1 MKYFF
6 NLVPFLLTITML
18 TSCFSSK
25 TNVADGHNSSN
36 SLDWAGT
43 YLSSKSN
50 IKDIQ
55 RSVLNLKTNNQY
67 SIETL
72 RDNANSNDIVSGSFK
87 WTPSGNAV
95 QLSTA
100 LGKNLFFKV
109 GENMLQELTQEG
121 SVKSDGLVFKKT
133 SNELVGKKWKLIELN
148 GKSVNTGSLMKEP
161 FLYFNPFDSRVNG
174 NGGCNN
180 LFGEYKV
187 EGLRLSFSKMA
198 MTRMACQNME
208 IEDQLNKVL
217 NTVDNYTVVDGVL
230 SLNKARM
237 APLAKFVAE

>member
-6 NLVPFLLTITML
+6 NSALLLLTTMML

-25 TNVADGHNSSN
+25 TNVVDNHNSSN

-43 YLSSKSN
+43 YVASRPN
-50 IKDIQ
+50 AKDIQ

-72 RDNANSNDIVSGSFK
+72 RDNANSNDVISGSFK
-87 WTPSGNAV
+87 WTPSGNTV

-109 GENMLQELTQEG
+109 GENTLQELTQEG
-121 SVKSDGLVFKKT
+121 SVKADGLVFKKT
-133 SNELVGKKWKLIELN
+133 TDNIVGKKWKLIELN
-148 GKSVNTGSLMKEP
+148 GKAVNAGSLMKEP
-161 FLYFNPFDSRVNG
+161 FLYFNPFDNRVNG

-180 LFGEYKV
+180 IFGEYKV

-198 MTRMACQNME
+198 MTRMACQNMD
-208 IEDQLNKVL
+208 IENQINKVL
-217 NTVDNYTVVDGVL
+217 STVDNYTVADGVL

-237 APLAKFVAE
+237 APLARFVAE